1 MNKVVQI
8 GNLTKD
14 TEVVEIG
21 GSRLARFTIAVSRE
35 YTTEADADFF
45 NVSAWGKLADICEK
59 WLKKGMKV
67 AIVGRLRNH
76 IYEKDGVKKQSTEIV
91 AEEIDFLSKPKDE
104 PAKIERPSL
113 EPIEDI
119 EIPF

>member
-104 PAKIERPSL
+104 PAKIERPRL